1 MPASA
6 PLDLAVVREKGA
18 SAAGESPGRILVVE
32 AEPLLREILASGLEL
47 HNRRY
52 RTTAVA
58 ETSSAYAALAAAEYD
73 LVLAGLE
80 SPLRDDL
87 LRFLE
92 VLREVF
98 PSVPLLLVADEVGG
112 VEASSY
118 DIRVRRPPD
127 MDELLA
133 HTDRLVRRSRQ
144 SVVRG
149 ISLPS
154 LLQVIELERKTCTV
168 RVGGGESHGRI
179 GLRGG
184 EVIHAQVGAATGKE
198 ALFTILGWPSPVL
211 SLEESCE
218 DPPAFR
224 GGVQQLLLE
233 FYVREDHQRR

>member
-1 MPASA
+1 MPASE
-6 PLDLAVVREKGA
+6 PLDLPVAREQGA
-18 SAAGESPGRILVVE
+18 PLGDSPGRILLVE
-32 AEPLLREILASGLEL
+32 TDPLLREIFASGLEI

-58 ETSSAYAALAAAEYD
+58 DPSSAYAALAAAEHD

-80 SPLRDDL
+80 SPPRPDF

-98 PSVPLLLVADEVGG
+98 PSIPVLLVADDVWG
-112 VEASSY
+112 VAASAY
-118 DIRVRRPPD
+118 DVRVRRPPD

-133 HTDRLVRRSRQ
+133 HADRLVRRSRQ

-149 ISLPS
+149 ISLAS

-168 RVGGGESHGRI
+168 RVGGGERHGRI

-184 EVIHAQVGAATGKE
+184 KLIHAQVGTMTGKE
-198 ALFTILGWPSPVL
+198 ALFTILGWPTPGI

-218 DPPAFR
+218 DPTTL
-224 GGVQQLLLE
+224 GGGAQQLLLE